1 MAIKKGENKMKKII
15 ALLLACITMLSLVAC
30 VNGGDNGDDNDD
42 TAAFFTMTEEQYKNV
57 KTKSEGVM
65 NYAEYIA
72 AELNSDVVIEAYV
85 QATQSWWD
93 NKITVYLADLDGAYF
108 AYEMACSEADA
119 AKLTPGTKIKVSGTK
134 VEWAGEVELG
144 SGATFEFVGA
154 ANDTF
159 IAPVFDATALLG
171 KDSLVKYQNRL
182 VAYKGVTIKSIEYK
196 NGEPGD
202 DIWVTVTKDNVDYA
216 LTVEIYLT
224 GKDTDVYKAFADL
237 KANDKVNI
245 EGFLYWYNGVDTH
258 ITKVTKVG

>member
-1 MAIKKGENKMKKII
+1 MKKII
-15 ALLLACITMLSLVAC
+15 ALLLVCICMLSVVAC
-30 VNGGDNGDDNDD
+30 NNKDNDD
-42 TAAFFTMTEEQYKNV
+42 DKCNAPAPFFSMTEAQYNNV

-65 NYAEYIA
+65 NYAEYVA

-108 AYEMACSEADA
+108 AYEMACSETDA

-134 VEWAGEVELG
+134 VAWAGEVELG
-144 SGATFEFVGA
+144 SGATFEFVGD

-159 IAPVFDATALLG
+159 IAPVFNATALLG
-171 KDSLVKYQNRL
+171 KDSLVNYQNRL
-182 VAYKGVTIKSIEYK
+182 VAYKGVTVKSVEYK

-202 DIWVTVTKDNVDYA
+202 DVYVTVTKDGVDYA
-216 LTVEIYLT
+216 LTVERYLT
-224 GKDTDVYKAFADL
+224 GPDTDVYKAC
-237 KANDKVNI
+237 ANIAAGDKIDI

-258 ITKVTKVG
+258 ITKITKVA

>member
-1 MAIKKGENKMKKII
+1 MF
-15 ALLLACITMLSLVAC
+15 SLVAC
-30 VNGGDNGDDNDD
+30 FGDKEDKDDDNNC
-42 TAAFFTMTEEQYKNV
+42 TPAFFSMTEEQYNNV

-85 QATQSWWD
+85 QAHQSWWD
-93 NKITVYLADLDGAYF
+93 NKVTVYLADLDGAYF

-134 VEWAGEVELG
+134 VAWAGEVELG

-154 ANDTF
+154 ADDKF
-159 IAPVFDATALLG
+159 IAPVFNATSLLG
-171 KDSLVKYQNRL
+171 KESLINYQNRL

-196 NGEPGD
+196 TGEPGD
-202 DIWVTVTKDNVDYA
+202 DIYVTITKDNTDYA
-216 LTVEIYLT
+216 LTVEVYLT
-224 GKDTDVYKAFADL
+224 GEDTDVYKAFATLTAGDV
-237 KANDKVNI
+237 VNI

-258 ITKVTKVG
+258 ITKVSKVG